1 MNRNLRKALVFII
14 VVVLGGTYFGCS
26 SSSKKD
32 STPKTHQ
39 HGQGGGCGH

>member
-1 MNRNLRKALVFII
+1 MNRNLRKVLVFIT

-32 STPKTHQ
+32 STPKAPQ
-39 HGQGGGCGH
+39 HGQGVGCGH